1 MAVSVMPTGDI
12 PLRHG
17 YTLASIHEL
26 TLIAVHCELFYRARD
41 YHERVDIAWSAIAE
55 HLYASEQPPSR
66 SDLIHAGM
74 SAIASLFVSEARSH
88 GINTSQRGRTAV
100 PGTNFQKYWHLST
113 RPTDGPE
120 ERIIE
125 RIALTQIWV
134 ALSPRLRDAFT
145 ALAVHDDYGRAA
157 AAVGKTRDQYNSQLS
172 YARRV
177 FLALWQSTRRHRAR
191 GDTTG
196 AAAPTSPRATLP
208 ASCGSAAGL
217 PTAAPPARARACHSP
232 KMSRAPP
239 SAMAYRKPR
248 QQMHRRLS
256 GKTFR
261 PPAGI
266 SAAHHRSGAG
276 NHTFPPQGVT
286 RRSLLC
292 QCVNLAGPRW
302 PSPAPRT

>member
-1 MAVSVMPTGDI
+1 MAVSVTPTGDI

-41 YHERVDIAWSAIAE
+41 CHERVDIAWSAIAE

-88 GINTSQRGRTAV
+88 GINVSQRGRTAV

-120 ERIIE
+120 ERIVE
-125 RIALTQIWV
+125 RIALTQIWA

-145 ALAVHDDYGRAA
+145 PWPSTTTTAA
-157 AAVGKTRDQYNSQLS
+157 PPPLWARPATSTTPSSATPAASSSRSGT
-172 YARRV
+172 
-177 FLALWQSTRRHRAR
+177 STRRHRAR

-248 QQMHRRLS
+248 QRMHPRLS
-256 GKTFR
+256 GNTFR

-266 SAAHHRSGAG
+266 SAAHRRSGTG

-292 QCVNLAGPRW
+292 QCVNLASPRW

>member
-1 MAVSVMPTGDI
+1 MAVSVTPTGDI

-41 YHERVDIAWSAIAE
+41 CHERVDIAWSAIAE

-88 GINTSQRGRTAV
+88 GINVSQRGRTAV
-100 PGTNFQKYWHLST
+100 PGTNFQKYWHLSA

-120 ERIIE
+120 ERIVE
-125 RIALTQIWV
+125 CIALTQIWA

-145 ALAVHDDYGRAA
+145 PLAVHNDYGRAA

-177 FLALWQSTRRHRAR
+177 FLALWHEHETPSRPWGHDRRSRTHITPRDTARIMRQRRRTADRGTACAGQSLSFAEDEQGTAVSN
-191 GDTTG
+191 GLPETET
-196 AAAPTSPRATLP
+196 ANAPTA
-208 ASCGSAAGL
+208 
-217 PTAAPPARARACHSP
+217 
-232 KMSRAPP
+232 
-239 SAMAYRKPR
+239 
-248 QQMHRRLS
+248 
-256 GKTFR
+256 
-261 PPAGI
+261 
-266 SAAHHRSGAG
+266 
-276 NHTFPPQGVT
+276 
-286 RRSLLC
+286 
-292 QCVNLAGPRW
+292 
-302 PSPAPRT
+302 